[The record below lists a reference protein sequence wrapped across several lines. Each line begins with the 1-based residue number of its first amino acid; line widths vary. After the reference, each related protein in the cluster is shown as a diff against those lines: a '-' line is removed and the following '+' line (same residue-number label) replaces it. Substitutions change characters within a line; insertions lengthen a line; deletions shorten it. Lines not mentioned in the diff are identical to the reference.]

1 MKEAESRTY
10 TSVLQRSHGTM
21 CAECHSAVVSQS
33 SVVKEALGYDYR
45 YVHPACYRSIP
56 CINLIHPII
65 TSTGDDLQAFAAN
78 YERHVTALLPIPAN
92 QFSKRCSF
100 AHSPRERI
108 LLETLKFLSLQD
120 KLIAGKVC
128 KGWYECVWNEEL
140 WPSSP
145 SPVASLRLAAL
156 QSFLNLCKVCS
167 RELTADTVF
176 IVVEHRRRGYC
187 KACYND
193 GLRPISLKVVQ
204 TCLGISQ
211 QFLTDLQLPI
221 IANIGTHAYTLLQS
235 VKNRLNAHIKALLS
249 PICLLIKQSH
259 YKEAARAVTELK
271 KSVFVRVV
279 PALIKEVFPQ
289 GVVLEAARERE
300 LQEEETEELIRL
312 LQIA

>member
-10 TSVLQRSHGTM
+10 TSVLQHSRGTM
-21 CAECHSAVVSQS
+21 CAECHSAVVSES
-33 SVVKEALGYDYR
+33 SVVKEVLGYDYR

-65 TSTGDDLQAFAAN
+65 TSIGDDLQALSAN
-78 YERHVTALLPIPAN
+78 YERHVAALLPIPAN
-92 QFSKRCSF
+92 QFYKRCNF
-100 AHSPRERI
+100 AHIPRERI
-108 LLETLKFLSLQD
+108 LLETLKFLSIPD
-120 KLIAGKVC
+120 KLIVGKVC
-128 KGWYECVWNEEL
+128 KVWYESVWNEEL

-156 QSFLNLCKVCS
+156 QNYLNLCKACG
-167 RELTADTVF
+167 RELTMNSVF

-193 GLRPISLKVVQ
+193 GLRPISLKVIQ
-204 TCLGISQ
+204 ICLGLSQ

-221 IANIGTHAYTLLQS
+221 IANIGTQAYTLLQS
-235 VKNRLNAHIKALLS
+235 VKNRLYAHVKALLA
-249 PICLLIKQSH
+249 PICLLIKQNH
-259 YKEAARAVTELK
+259 YKEATRAVTELK
-271 KSVFVRVV
+271 KNVFVRVV
-279 PALIKEVFPQ
+279 PALIKDVFPQ
-289 GVVLEAARERE
+289 GLVLEAAREGE